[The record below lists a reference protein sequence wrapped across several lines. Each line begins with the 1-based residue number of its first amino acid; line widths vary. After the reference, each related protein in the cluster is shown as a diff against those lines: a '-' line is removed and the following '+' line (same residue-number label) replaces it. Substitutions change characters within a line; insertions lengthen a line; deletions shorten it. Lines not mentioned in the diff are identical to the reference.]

1 MNQPVLR
8 TLQMLIVEDN
18 PIDVRLLRYAL
29 TYARDWQIGIT
40 VAEDGERAIS
50 LLSTDQYSPDYIVL
64 DLNLP
69 KRDGAEVLQMIRRT
83 PSIQQT
89 PVAIVSS
96 SPLDVIRD
104 RVTGAKVNADFYFTK
119 PMHVDGFVELG
130 RNLLNSYSQTL
141 RDRGSDG
148 TRAAG
153 N

>member
-1 MNQPVLR
+1 MRL
-8 TLQMLIVEDN
+8 LIIEDN

-29 TYARDWQIGIT
+29 TYQRQWEIDIA

-50 LLSTDQYSPDYIVL
+50 VLCDGTAAPDYIVL

-69 KRDGAEVLQMIRRT
+69 KRDGAEVLQVIRST
-83 PSIQQT
+83 PQLRHT

-96 SPLDVIRD
+96 SPLDVIYD
-104 RVTGAKVNADFYFTK
+104 RVTGAHVKADFYFTK

-130 RNLLNSYSQTL
+130 KKLIHCYAQAKAPNALSEVTE
-141 RDRGSDG
+141 
-148 TRAAG
+148 AG